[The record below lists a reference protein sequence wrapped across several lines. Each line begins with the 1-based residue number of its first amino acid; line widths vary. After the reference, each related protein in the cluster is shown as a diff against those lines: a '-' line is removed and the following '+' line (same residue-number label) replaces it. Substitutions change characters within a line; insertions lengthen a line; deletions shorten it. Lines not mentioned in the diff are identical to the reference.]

1 MIDGFQL
8 LIANAALLLVTA
20 LLFDLAK
27 IRWRSRFIGLQRILL
42 GFFLGLI
49 GIMLMANPW
58 PFAPGI
64 IFDTRSILLSISG
77 LFFGLVPTIIAVIST
92 SIYRLMQGGVA
103 AWTGVSVIIATGGI
117 GLAWRYLRKKNIDQI
132 SIIELY
138 LFGLVNHVVMLLL
151 MLTLPRETAF
161 NVLSAVSFPVLLIYP
176 IVTTLLGFLL
186 VNRVQREKMYINLQE
201 REEQLSLA
209 VQAANIGFFDRNLV
223 TEETHLSPEWK
234 KQLGYEEHEIRDSDL
249 EWETRLHPEDKEN
262 TIQQIKTVFEGNENY
277 YEITFRLK
285 HRNGSYRW
293 ILSRGSIRRDNNGKA
308 LQVIGC
314 HVDVTELK
322 EFEKALVINERR
334 FRSLAESSQDV
345 ITLFDQQHR
354 FEYVNEAGLKLT
366 GLEKSN
372 IIGKRP
378 DEIFT
383 EKVLVENLNND
394 LEKVMLTEKTVNR
407 IGFWPTKNAN
417 NEEIKLM
424 LDWRLTPVRNPTGQ
438 VEWMLGIARDITSL
452 LETEAALKKSE
463 EKFRRIFETSGLGIS
478 LTDLD
483 GNFISGNPA
492 VLKML
497 GYSQN
502 EYIKLNIRDVSHP
515 EDVDENIK
523 MLAEYK
529 AGVRESF
536 SIEKRML
543 RKNGEVFWASLISTL
558 VRDEFGKQVF
568 TIGMLEDITNRKLA
582 EEKEI
587 IAQQE
592 LQDLLSQADQSRQ
605 ALLSLIE
612 DQKLAEIELKR
623 VTSDLIIAYDST
635 LEGWSH
641 ALELREQETAGH
653 SRRVVE
659 LTLNVAKQLG
669 VSDEDLIQIER
680 GALLHDIGKMGI
692 PDSIL
697 LKPGPLT
704 EEEWVVM
711 KQHPI
716 YAYNLLSKIDY
727 LKPALDIPYSHH
739 ERWDGSGYPQG
750 LTGKDIPFAAR
761 IFAVIDIW
769 DALSSDRPYRLA
781 WKRENILAY
790 IRDLSGKQLDPEIVD
805 VFLKIVES
813 EE

>member
-1 MIDGFQL
+1 
-8 LIANAALLLVTA
+8 
-20 LLFDLAK
+20 
-27 IRWRSRFIGLQRILL
+27 
-42 GFFLGLI
+42 
-49 GIMLMANPW
+49 
-58 PFAPGI
+58 
-64 IFDTRSILLSISG
+64 
-77 LFFGLVPTIIAVIST
+77 
-92 SIYRLMQGGVA
+92 
-103 AWTGVSVIIATGGI
+103 
-117 GLAWRYLRKKNIDQI
+117 
-132 SIIELY
+132 
-138 LFGLVNHVVMLLL
+138 
-151 MLTLPRETAF
+151 
-161 NVLSAVSFPVLLIYP
+161 
-176 IVTTLLGFLL
+176 
-186 VNRVQREKMYINLQE
+186 
-201 REEQLSLA
+201 
-209 VQAANIGFFDRNLV
+209 
-223 TEETHLSPEWK
+223 
-234 KQLGYEEHEIRDSDL
+234 
-249 EWETRLHPEDKEN
+249 
-262 TIQQIKTVFEGNENY
+262 
-277 YEITFRLK
+277 
-285 HRNGSYRW
+285 
-293 ILSRGSIRRDNNGKA
+293 
-308 LQVIGC
+308 
-314 HVDVTELK
+314 
-322 EFEKALVINERR
+322 
-334 FRSLAESSQDV
+334 
-345 ITLFDQQHR
+345 
-354 FEYVNEAGLKLT
+354 
-366 GLEKSN
+366 
-372 IIGKRP
+372 
-378 DEIFT
+378 
-383 EKVLVENLNND
+383 
-394 LEKVMLTEKTVNR
+394 
-407 IGFWPTKNAN
+407 
-417 NEEIKLM
+417 
-424 LDWRLTPVRNPTGQ
+424 
-438 VEWMLGIARDITSL
+438 
-452 LETEAALKKSE
+452 
-463 EKFRRIFETSGLGIS
+463 
-478 LTDLD
+478 
-483 GNFISGNPA
+483 
-492 VLKML
+492 ML

-515 EDVDENIK
+515 EDIDENIK

-529 AGVRESF
+529 AGVSESF

-558 VRDEFGKQVF
+558 VRDEFSKPVF

-612 DQKLAEIELKR
+612 DQRLAEVELKR
-623 VTSDLIIAYDST
+623 LASNLIIAYDST

-659 LTLNVAKQLG
+659 LTLNVAKELG

-716 YAYNLLSKIDY
+716 YAYNLLSKIDF

-750 LTGKDIPFAAR
+750 LAGKDIPFAAR

-781 WKRENILAY
+781 WERENILAY
-790 IRDLSGKQLDPEIVD
+790 IRELSGKQLDPEIVD

>member
-249 EWETRLHPEDKEN
+249 ERETRLHPEDKEN
-262 TIQQIKTVFEGNENY
+262 TIQQIKSVFEGNENY

-704 EEEWVVM
+704 EEEWVIM

-716 YAYNLLSKIDY
+716 YAYNLLSKIDF